1 MVAMKHKKEVTLIA
15 VKNNSDE
22 EIFGVQM
29 KIDDGKIRFVKA
41 RGWDRDRI
49 DQSTV
54 IVQTTDR
61 PIKAIKSLILIMMVD
76 NRTSAYEWTV
86 FDTGGNIMAEEDIR
100 PRS

>member
-1 MVAMKHKKEVTLIA
+1 
-15 VKNNSDE
+15 
-22 EIFGVQM
+22 
-29 KIDDGKIRFVKA
+29 
-41 RGWDRDRI
+41 
-49 DQSTV
+49 
-54 IVQTTDR
+54 VQTTDR